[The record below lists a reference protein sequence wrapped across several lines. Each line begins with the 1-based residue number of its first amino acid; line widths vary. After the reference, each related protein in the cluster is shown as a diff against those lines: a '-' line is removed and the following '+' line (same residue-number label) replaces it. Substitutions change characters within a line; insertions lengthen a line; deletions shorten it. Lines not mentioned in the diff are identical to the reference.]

1 MTEPYTTRL
10 KQLVDLVEEEGWNDF
25 GFLLFRTH
33 YNDEKLWNA
42 FLEAKDQILSE
53 AITNAPA
60 ESGLSRITDKMFLK
74 QVSNEALRDITP
86 EQVAIAYR
94 SLEDGAAVD
103 DAANGGMSEDR
114 LEPGLRTNVCLMADE
129 ECMRSV
135 VRWMNGDSGSVPFVK
150 AVDVMLGDEE
160 ELGYSGVFRVAIQS
174 LFTEFYV
181 AQVECGEM
189 VELVPAGDGVWRG
202 VV

>member
-1 MTEPYTTRL
+1 MADPYTARL
-10 KQLVDLVEEEGWNDF
+10 KQLVELVEEEGWNDF

-33 YNDEKLWNA
+33 YNDETLWNA

-94 SLEDGAAVD
+94 SLEDD
-103 DAANGGMSEDR
+103 ANGGISEDR
-114 LEPGLRTNVCLMADE
+114 LEPGLRTNVCLMVDE

-135 VRWMNGDSGSVPFVK
+135 VRWREGNGGPVPFVK

-174 LFTEFYV
+174 LFTEFYI
-181 AQVECGEM
+181 AQVECGETA
-189 VELVPAGDGVWRG
+189 ELVPAGDGVWRG
-202 VV
+202 GV

>member
-1 MTEPYTTRL
+1 MTDPYTIRL
-10 KQLVDLVEEEGWNDF
+10 RQLVGLVEEEGWTDF

-33 YNDEKLWNA
+33 YNDESLWNA
-42 FLEAKDQILSE
+42 FLEAKDQILTE

-94 SLEDGAAVD
+94 SLEDD
-103 DAANGGMSEDR
+103 ANGGMSEDR
-114 LEPGLRTNVCLMADE
+114 VEPGLRTNVCLMVDE

-135 VRWMNGDSGSVPFVK
+135 VGWREGDEGSVPFVK

-202 VV
+202 VVESCM

>member
-1 MTEPYTTRL
+1 M
-10 KQLVDLVEEEGWNDF
+10 V
-25 GFLLFRTH
+25 
-33 YNDEKLWNA
+33 
-42 FLEAKDQILSE
+42 
-53 AITNAPA
+53 
-60 ESGLSRITDKMFLK
+60 
-74 QVSNEALRDITP
+74 
-86 EQVAIAYR
+86 
-94 SLEDGAAVD
+94 
-103 DAANGGMSEDR
+103 
-114 LEPGLRTNVCLMADE
+114 DE

-135 VRWMNGDSGSVPFVK
+135 VGWREGDEGSLPFVK